1 MLKKRIA
8 ILFLLLFSLG
18 FTAQYSTT
26 KGKNVKMSQQEMDKN
41 AAEIVELLKFLDM
54 DEVKQGTIKVMK
66 KDMKKTL
73 EKEEE
78 YIEKRI
84 FEMMLDVAA
93 LTIENR
99 ETTVTKVMFLSDRSA
114 NVTIQ
119 IKIPVL
125 LDKNN
130 GLVEKDV
137 EGEVDREYKKRYGEL
152 NLRTLRNSPKSEQK
166 KVMDRIAMIQKELI
180 QKKIKNKTMKYEF
193 LTENL
198 MLVKIKMNCLQ
209 KVMKS
214 MKK

>member
-1 MLKKRIA
+1 
-8 ILFLLLFSLG
+8 
-18 FTAQYSTT
+18 
-26 KGKNVKMSQQEMDKN
+26 
-41 AAEIVELLKFLDM
+41 M

-198 MLVKIKMNCLQ
+198 MLVKINNEW
-209 KVMKS
+209 KVKG
-214 MKK
+214 

>member
-8 ILFLLLFSLG
+8 ILFLLVFSLG

-198 MLVKIKMNCLQ
+198 MLVKINNEW
-209 KVMKS
+209 KVKG
-214 MKK
+214 

>member
-1 MLKKRIA
+1 
-8 ILFLLLFSLG
+8 
-18 FTAQYSTT
+18 
-26 KGKNVKMSQQEMDKN
+26 
-41 AAEIVELLKFLDM
+41 M
-54 DEVKQGTIKVMK
+54 DEVKQETIKVMK

-73 EKEEE
+73 EKEEG

-84 FEMMLDVAA
+84 FEMMSDVAT

-99 ETTVTKVMFLSDRSA
+99 ETTVTKVMFLSDKSA

-125 LDKNN
+125 LDKHN
-130 GLVEKDV
+130 GAVEKDV

-152 NLRTLRNSPKSEQK
+152 NLRTLRNSSKSEQK
-166 KVMDRIAMIQKELI
+166 KVMDRIAVIQKELI

-198 MLVKIKMNCLQ
+198 MLVKINNEW
-209 KVMKS
+209 KVRG
-214 MKK
+214 

>member
-54 DEVKQGTIKVMK
+54 DEVKQETIKVMK

-99 ETTVTKVMFLSDRSA
+99 ETTVTKVMFLSDKSA

-130 GLVEKDV
+130 GFVEKDV

-166 KVMDRIAMIQKELI
+166 KVMDRISMIQKELI

-198 MLVKIKMNCLQ
+198 MLVKINNEW
-209 KVMKS
+209 KVKG
-214 MKK
+214 

>member
-1 MLKKRIA
+1 M
-8 ILFLLLFSLG
+8 
-18 FTAQYSTT
+18 
-26 KGKNVKMSQQEMDKN
+26 
-41 AAEIVELLKFLDM
+41 ELLKFLDM
-54 DEVKQGTIKVMK
+54 DEVKQETIKVMK

-99 ETTVTKVMFLSDRSA
+99 ETTVTKVMFLSDKSA

-130 GLVEKDV
+130 GFVEKDV

-198 MLVKIKMNCLQ
+198 MLVKINNEW
-209 KVMKS
+209 KVKG
-214 MKK
+214 

>member
-54 DEVKQGTIKVMK
+54 DEVKQETIKVMK

-99 ETTVTKVMFLSDRSA
+99 ETTVTKVMFLSDKSA

-130 GLVEKDV
+130 GFVEKDV

-198 MLVKIKMNCLQ
+198 MLVKINNEW
-209 KVMKS
+209 KVKG
-214 MKK
+214 

>member
-1 MLKKRIA
+1 MIKRRIV
-8 ILFLLLFSLG
+8 ILFLLVFSMG

-54 DEVKQGTIKVMK
+54 DEVKQETIKVMK

-99 ETTVTKVMFLSDRSA
+99 ETTVTKVMFLSDKSA

-130 GLVEKDV
+130 GFVEKDV

-198 MLVKIKMNCLQ
+198 MLVKINNEW
-209 KVMKS
+209 KVKG
-214 MKK
+214 

>member
-54 DEVKQGTIKVMK
+54 DEVKQETIKVMK

-99 ETTVTKVMFLSDRSA
+99 ETTVTKVMFLSDKSS

-130 GLVEKDV
+130 GFVEKDV

-198 MLVKIKMNCLQ
+198 MLVKINNEW
-209 KVMKS
+209 KVKG
-214 MKK
+214 

>member
-119 IKIPVL
+119 INIPVL

-198 MLVKIKMNCLQ
+198 MLVKINNEW
-209 KVMKS
+209 KVKG
-214 MKK
+214 

>member
-180 QKKIKNKTMKYEF
+180 QKKIKNKTMKYEI

-198 MLVKIKMNCLQ
+198 MLVKINNEW
-209 KVMKS
+209 KVKG
-214 MKK
+214 

>member
-1 MLKKRIA
+1 MIKRRIV
-8 ILFLLLFSLG
+8 ILFLLVFSMG

-54 DEVKQGTIKVMK
+54 DEVKQETIKVMK

-73 EKEEE
+73 EKEEG
-78 YIEKRI
+78 YIEKRVS
-84 FEMMLDVAA
+84 EMMTDIAA
-93 LTIENR
+93 ITIENR
-99 ETTVTKVMFLSDRSA
+99 ETTVTKVMFLSDKSA

-119 IKIPVL
+119 IKIPML
-125 LDKNN
+125 SDKHD
-130 GLVEKDV
+130 GFVEKDI
-137 EGEVDREYKKRYGEL
+137 EGEVDREYKKRYGKL
-152 NLRTLRNSPKSEQK
+152 DLRTLRNSPKSEQK

-198 MLVKIKMNCLQ
+198 MLVKINNEW
-209 KVMKS
+209 KVKG
-214 MKK
+214 